1 MNKGKFEQIG
11 SPRDVYDVPEM
22 AFVAGFTE
30 DANKLKPAV
39 LRIGDGVSARW
50 CPQRARCSRAEK
62 FERWL
67 LKCLVFFLVLAP
79 IRLWPVV
86 LIVLPHIG
94 LFIASISERV
104 GPREYETGRY
114 NYAAFFKE
122 PLY

>member
-1 MNKGKFEQIG
+1 MAYLPVGVRKG
-11 SPRDVYDVPEM
+11 
-22 AFVAGFTE
+22 
-30 DANKLKPAV
+30 PA
-39 LRIGDGVSARW
+39 ARA
-50 CPQRARCSRAEK
+50 QRM

-114 NYAAFFKE
+114 NYAAFLKD